1 MWKIIDICR
10 TCRIHPVRR
19 IKKTLRKK
27 NANCEK
33 KTCIFHYSTEF
44 IGCRNYLPS
53 REPRSVLLVS
63 FLCRAFVFICLRSL
77 CLVHP
82 MLTVYL
88 ECQFMI
94 APPVFANG
102 NMYKNPYKYRY
113 IAESVKCSTKS
124 LSKLSTLSNRDS
136 WLLWH

>member
-1 MWKIIDICR
+1 
-10 TCRIHPVRR
+10 
-19 IKKTLRKK
+19 
-27 NANCEK
+27 
-33 KTCIFHYSTEF
+33 
-44 IGCRNYLPS
+44 
-53 REPRSVLLVS
+53 
-63 FLCRAFVFICLRSL
+63 
-77 CLVHP
+77 

-124 LSKLSTLSNRDS
+124 LSKLSTSIPSAVKAGFMVTMILDIQEMV
-136 WLLWH
+136 